1 MGRCIVDALLTVDPR
16 LGLAAWW
23 RRRPA
28 DDGAGRRRLVFLCGG
43 EYREVEGRY
52 MGAVTSPARG
62 HGWSGPFIILHWL
75 LGYVTHLGW
84 TMASHGLE
92 KINTFC
98 AIKIVFGP

>member
-43 EYREVEGRY
+43 ESREVEGRY
-52 MGAVTSPARG
+52 MGAVASPAMG
-62 HGWSGPFIILHWL
+62 GPVHSLYCTGCWVTLH
-75 LGYVTHLGW
+75 
-84 TMASHGLE
+84 S
-92 KINTFC
+92 
-98 AIKIVFGP
+98 

>member
-52 MGAVTSPARG
+52 MGAVASPAMG
-62 HGWSGPFIILHWL
+62 HGWSGPFIIL
-75 LGYVTHLGW
+75 
-84 TMASHGLE
+84 AIAAGLRY
-92 KINTFC
+92 TPRLDYG
-98 AIKIVFGP
+98 VF